1 MDQTY
6 QILTD
11 ATVDLS
17 AEIVEEFGLKVIP
30 MPITLGGK
38 TFHHHYDYREMS
50 SRDFY
55 DAIRAGAEVSTA
67 QINLLTYLRA
77 FLPPLRAG
85 KDIVYL
91 CFSSGLSGT
100 IQTARMVMAEL
111 QEKFPQRRIL
121 CVDTLCASVGQGLL
135 VYEAL
140 RRQRDQ
146 DYTLDQLLEWVEQ
159 NKTRVC
165 HWFTVEDLNHL
176 YKGGRLSRAAAVAG
190 TMLQIKPIL
199 TVDDS
204 GHLSVW
210 GKARGTAKAYQT
222 ILDQTKE
229 VDLSDQTV
237 IVGHSDN
244 PQGAEKLRAALEG
257 RAREVLVLPVGPVI
271 GAHTGAGLAA
281 VVYFG
286 AGR

>member
-1 MDQTY
+1 
-6 QILTD
+6 
-11 ATVDLS
+11 
-17 AEIVEEFGLKVIP
+17 
-30 MPITLGGK
+30 
-38 TFHHHYDYREMS
+38 
-50 SRDFY
+50 
-55 DAIRAGAEVSTA
+55 
-67 QINLLTYLRA
+67 
-77 FLPPLRAG
+77 
-85 KDIVYL
+85 
-91 CFSSGLSGT
+91 
-100 IQTARMVMAEL
+100 
-111 QEKFPQRRIL
+111 
-121 CVDTLCASVGQGLL
+121 
-135 VYEAL
+135 
-140 RRQRDQ
+140 
-146 DYTLDQLLEWVEQ
+146 
-159 NKTRVC
+159 
-165 HWFTVEDLNHL
+165 
-176 YKGGRLSRAAAVAG
+176 
-190 TMLQIKPIL
+190 MLQIKPIL

-286 AGR
+286 TGR